1 MEKESPGMSMIANG
15 LMIYGNITG
24 NGDMRLAGV
33 VDGEVVLKNGKIIV
47 DPQGA
52 LEGNIQ
58 VKEIAISGEVK
69 GTIEASSKVSIS
81 SSGRIVGDVKTAR
94 IDIAEGAYLCGNF
107 EVEDKLGSKS
117 P

>member
-1 MEKESPGMSMIANG
+1 MEKESSGMSTISNG

-24 NGDMRLAGV
+24 NGDMKLAGI
-33 VDGEVVLKNGKIIV
+33 VDGEVVLKNGKITV
-47 DPQGA
+47 DHQGA

-81 SSGRIVGDVKTAR
+81 SSGRIIGDVKTAR

-107 EVEDKLGSKS
+107 EVEDKIDTSS
-117 P
+117 